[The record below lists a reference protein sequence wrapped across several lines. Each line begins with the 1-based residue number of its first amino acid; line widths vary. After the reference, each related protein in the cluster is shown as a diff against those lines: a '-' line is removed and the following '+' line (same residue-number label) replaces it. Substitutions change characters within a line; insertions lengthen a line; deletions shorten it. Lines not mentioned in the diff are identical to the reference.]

1 MQEPRAIGMMISHHE
16 IEHLIT
22 SMTDTIR
29 NAAYK
34 VAGERYPEGHR
45 QRSEFFDETGTLIV
59 YDELSVKAILK
70 DALEHYLQFNAGL
83 QNPKGADFNYY
94 LDDSFALIEN
104 YIKNSPD
111 TLSYLS
117 AMFAQACGLLASMLA
132 PVIEDLSRSGQSVE
146 KVESFTM
153 NMKESYYLV
162 YGENFDNPETYD
174 PEEDRLDNVDTYQS
188 PEKLKAL
195 EKKQSDLK
203 DAEKFSDY
211 LGDVGKL
218 YRPEFTTCY
227 KTLSAGALAE
237 RIDEYLER
245 VSKEPHPISSVTAA
259 DVTLGNDEHSWQTTI
274 QPLPRH
280 PHIDSDEYHKL
291 TSAYIL
297 PELN

>member
-188 PEKLKAL
+188 PEKLEAL

-203 DAEKFSDY
+203 NAEKFTDY
-211 LGDVGKL
+211 VNTLTVINYQDV
-218 YRPEFTTCY
+218 RE
-227 KTLSAGALAE
+227 KTLAG
-237 RIDEYLER
+237 RIITQ
-245 VSKEPHPISSVTAA
+245 VKEAIASPGYITASFTAA

-274 QPLPRH
+274 QSLPRH
-280 PHIDSDEYHKL
+280 PHIDSDEYYKL